1 MIGDGSRWRSCNI
14 KWEKCLRLKTYSG
27 DSGGEGKD
35 IFMEGGRGGSET
47 CPAGAGEKTPVIKST
62 SLLADALLGLPVS
75 VRAILIPY
83 RNQITCDRVLVALH
97 VIQVFLASQVPA
109 ALAPRTDPRHGCA
122 GALADDRVTPAA
134 L

>member
-1 MIGDGSRWRSCNI
+1 
-14 KWEKCLRLKTYSG
+14 
-27 DSGGEGKD
+27 
-35 IFMEGGRGGSET
+35 MEEGRGRRQI
-47 CPAGAGEKTPVIKST
+47 CLAGAGEKTPVIKLT
-62 SLLADALLGLPVS
+62 SLSAAAFLGSPVS
-75 VRAILIPY
+75 VWGSLIPY
-83 RNQITCDRVLVALH
+83 RSQITCDRVLVALH